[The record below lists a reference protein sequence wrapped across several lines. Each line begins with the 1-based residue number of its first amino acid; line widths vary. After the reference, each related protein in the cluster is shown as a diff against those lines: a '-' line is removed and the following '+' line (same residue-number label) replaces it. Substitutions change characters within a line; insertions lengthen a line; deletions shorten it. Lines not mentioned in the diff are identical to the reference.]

1 MKHLWAYIENKD
13 IEEKSK
19 YRSALF
25 ILSIIFAI
33 AGFIAWLIVRTWTL
47 SSIDWMICFIG
58 YFVVA
63 AWVVVF
69 IYAGRH
75 AFHDGNQ

>member
-25 ILSIIFAI
+25 IFSIIFAI

-58 YFVVA
+58 YFVVT

-75 AFHDGNQ
+75 AFHDGRQ

>member
-1 MKHLWAYIENKD
+1 MKHLWAYIENKN

-25 ILSIIFAI
+25 IFSIIFAI
-33 AGFIAWLIVRTWTL
+33 AGFIVWLIVRTWIL

-75 AFHDGNQ
+75 AFHDGRQ